1 MKQYYLK
8 RLRWMF
14 RYTSNNALYIILKT
28 LCLAVGIPVATVLFV
43 AEMATTLVNMLFSF
57 IPLLNIVVL
66 AVCKVITAVCQSGF
80 YIAILPDIKKYL
92 AECEEERAE
101 EAEIEEKT
109 EQTDG
114 NLDYTI
120 CDDTDADLPKDGKD
134 DTNN

>member
-1 MKQYYLK
+1 
-8 RLRWMF
+8 MF

-101 EAEIEEKT
+101 EAEIEKKT
-109 EQTDG
+109 V
-114 NLDYTI
+114 
-120 CDDTDADLPKDGKD
+120 CPRVRPAF
-134 DTNN
+134 

>member
-1 MKQYYLK
+1 MDVPLHEQQCVVYYFK
-8 RLRWMF
+8 DIVSCGGNSCCCSAVRGGNGNYVSKYAVF
-14 RYTSNNALYIILKT
+14 LYS
-28 LCLAVGIPVATVLFV
+28 AAEHSGVGGVQGD
-43 AEMATTLVNMLFSF
+43 
-57 IPLLNIVVL
+57 
-66 AVCKVITAVCQSGF
+66 CAVCQSGF